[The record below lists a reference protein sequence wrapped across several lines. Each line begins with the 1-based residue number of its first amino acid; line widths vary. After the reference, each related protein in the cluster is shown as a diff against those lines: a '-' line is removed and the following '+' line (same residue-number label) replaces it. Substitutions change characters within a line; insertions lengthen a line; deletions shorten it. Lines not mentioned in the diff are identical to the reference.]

1 MAQQTAINWL
11 RKKLEETYDKER
23 KLPLAYTFSLL
34 NKAEQMEKEQ
44 IITAYSMGYMW
55 GEDEEVIKPSVKFGE
70 QYYNDTFTSTPQGE
84 NPSATRIGQ

>member
-11 RKKLEETYDKER
+11 REKLQETYDKEG

-44 IITAYSMGYMW
+44 IINAHGLKYY
-55 GEDEEVIKPSVKFGE
+55 DLNEEVITGE
-70 QYYNDTFTSTPQGE
+70 QYYNETYDR
-84 NPSATRIGQ
+84 ATGTIEAD

>member
-11 RKKLEETYDKER
+11 REKLQETYDKER

-44 IITAYSMGYMW
+44 IIKAIEIVTKKNITKANNIIIAFTNIK
-55 GEDEEVIKPSVKFGE
+55 GELFMYDEKQAE
-70 QYYNDTFTSTPQGE
+70 QYYNETY
-84 NPSATRIGQ
+84 NK